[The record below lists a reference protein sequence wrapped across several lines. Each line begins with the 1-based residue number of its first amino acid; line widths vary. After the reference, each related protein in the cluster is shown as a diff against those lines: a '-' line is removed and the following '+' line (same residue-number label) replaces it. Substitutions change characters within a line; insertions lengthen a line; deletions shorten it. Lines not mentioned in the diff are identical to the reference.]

1 MKRILTIGR
10 SAQCHICIN
19 DTTDVV
25 SRVHASLEVNS
36 NGKYFI
42 IDQSRNGTYVNGMRI
57 TPNERVS
64 VTRDDVI
71 SFAHISDLNW
81 DAVPKS
87 TNVTLWICI
96 IAAIV
101 TLLTAAAVLLSVYFI
116 GGRNKGNLNP
126 TTNTVVSED
135 PAYPEIL
142 TPEDQQSED
151 EEEGEE
157 NQDAAENKTDSGKK
171 AAEPSEKQDDK
182 IYDAIF

>member
-1 MKRILTIGR
+1 MRRILTIGR

-25 SRVHASLEVNS
+25 SRMHASLEVNS

-57 TPNERVS
+57 TPNERVP

-96 IAAIV
+96 IAAV
-101 TLLTAAAVLLSVYFI
+101 VSLLAAAAILLSVYFI
-116 GGRNKGNLNP
+116 GGREKGNLNP
-126 TTNTVVSED
+126 TTNTVVSD
-135 PAYPEIL
+135 DSAYPDIV
-142 TPEDQQSED
+142 TPEEPQTKD
-151 EEEGEE
+151 EEEGED
-157 NQDAAENKTDSGKK
+157 NQDVAENKTDPDKK
-171 AAEPSEKQDDK
+171 VAEPSENKDNK

>member
-19 DTTDVV
+19 DTTDVI

-81 DAVPKS
+81 DVVPKS
-87 TNVTLWICI
+87 TNITLWIYI
-96 IAAIV
+96 IAAV
-101 TLLTAAAVLLSVYFI
+101 VALLVVAAILLSVYFI
-116 GGRNKGNLNP
+116 GGREKGNLNP
-126 TTNTVVSED
+126 TANIVVSD
-135 PAYPEIL
+135 DSAYPDIAI
-142 TPEDQQSED
+142 PEEPQAKD
-151 EEEGEE
+151 EEEAED
-157 NQDAAENKTDSGKK
+157 NQDVAEDKTDSGKK
-171 AAEPSEKQDDK
+171 AAEPSESKDNK

>member
-10 SAQCHICIN
+10 GAQCHICIN

-57 TPNERVS
+57 MPNERVP

-81 DAVPKS
+81 EVVPKS
-87 TNVTLWICI
+87 TNVALWICI
-96 IAAIV
+96 IAAV
-101 TLLTAAAVLLSVYFI
+101 VALLVAAAILLSVYFI
-116 GGRNKGNLNP
+116 GGRERGNLNP
-126 TTNTVVSED
+126 TTNTVVRHDS
-135 PAYPEIL
+135 AYPDIL
-142 TPEDQQSED
+142 TPEEPQDKDD
-151 EEEGEE
+151 EEEED
-157 NQDAAENKTDSGKK
+157 NQAAAENKTDSGKK
-171 AAEPSEKQDDK
+171 TAEPSGNKDNK